1 MAGKSKIVREAFDAI
16 SRAFSEK
23 MNRSGGELFGE
34 SISSNSPL
42 PKISDL
48 QSFRNTDQFQQIKEN
63 VRPEI
68 ESKMSEGIGP
78 KVNLT
83 DDFLDSQVA
92 EIFDV
97 DVYGSFP
104 SSDMWADISPKEISN
119 MVRELKVNKNLPNED
134 ILEYFSLMGGARNAE
149 AADGTPVINLV
160 KESASYKK
168 VKKEPE
174 FDDFDEERQHSGY
187 DRYTP
192 EPHPAEGLYTDE
204 ERARWKK

>member
-1 MAGKSKIVREAFDAI
+1 MAGKSKIVNAAFDAI

-68 ESKMSEGIGP
+68 ESKMSDGIQS

-83 DDFLDSQVA
+83 DDFVDSQVA

-104 SSDMWADISPKEISN
+104 SGDMWADISPEEISN
-119 MVRELKVNKNLPNED
+119 MVGELKVNKNLPDED
-134 ILEYFSLMGGARNAE
+134 IPEYFSLMGGARNAE
-149 AADGTPVINLV
+149 ASDGTPVIDLV
-160 KESASYKK
+160 EGFVKQKQPNVDAASRMMFDQMIGRFKK
-168 VKKEPE
+168 
-174 FDDFDEERQHSGY
+174 
-187 DRYTP
+187 
-192 EPHPAEGLYTDE
+192 
-204 ERARWKK
+204 

>member
-1 MAGKSKIVREAFDAI
+1 MAGKSKIVNAAFDAI

-34 SISSNSPL
+34 PISSNSPL

-68 ESKMSEGIGP
+68 ESKMSDGIQS

-83 DDFLDSQVA
+83 DDFVDSQVA

-104 SSDMWADISPKEISN
+104 SGDMWADISPEEISN
-119 MVRELKVNKNLPNED
+119 MVGELKVNKNLPDED
-134 ILEYFSLMGGARNAE
+134 IPEYFSLMGGARNAE
-149 AADGTPVINLV
+149 ASDGTPVIDLV
-160 KESASYKK
+160 EGFVKQKQPNVDAASRMMFDQMIGRFKK
-168 VKKEPE
+168 
-174 FDDFDEERQHSGY
+174 
-187 DRYTP
+187 
-192 EPHPAEGLYTDE
+192 
-204 ERARWKK
+204 